1 MRIHKNLFVRSV
13 AFAVLALAFS
23 SALIS
28 QPASASTI
36 SECQALIAAL
46 RADTQ
51 AVTITGK
58 NADKNRTG
66 LLGKLDAASLD
77 LDRGKFC
84 GALRKLT
91 DYRNKVNQLIASGSI
106 NTDPAAGVTGQ
117 DLING
122 VNEAIACVESLIAQ
136 SGVICPA

>member
-13 AFAVLALAFS
+13 AFAVLALVIS

-28 QPASASTI
+28 RPASASTI

-46 RADTQ
+46 RADTE
-51 AVTITGK
+51 AVVITGK
-58 NADKNRTG
+58 NADKNRAG
-66 LLGKLDAASLD
+66 LLGKLDTASLD

-91 DYRNKVNQLIASGSI
+91 DYRDKVNQLIASGSI
-106 NTDPAAGVTGQ
+106 NQDPAAGVTGQ
-117 DLING
+117 DLLDG

-136 SGVICPA
+136 SGVICPT